1 MEKIDIENKSTE
13 DIFKQVYGEEIIA
26 QAKEKEN
33 SFRRDIIAQAKEE
46 NNPPKKTDKGFVN
59 KGLDV
64 DTNARL
70 SVFAKEKVFDNDWTE
85 STMNLLESWR
95 TASKKASA
103 KHANAA
109 RSARKKHRQLSIPT
123 LLIGAIGTALSFFS
137 AGEECNPD
145 DDGSEDL
152 KKVVA
157 AFTAAIAVLGG
168 IASLYSF
175 NQKMSE
181 NISASGNFANL
192 ARRIE
197 VQIFL
202 PNHLRAPAEVV
213 LTDAGGEFA
222 NLTNTSPLL

>member
-1 MEKIDIENKSTE
+1 MEKIDIENKSVD
-13 DIFKQVYGEEIIA
+13 DIFNQVHGKETMD
-26 QAKEKEN
+26 QAKEMQDKFKKSN
-33 SFRRDIIAQAKEE
+33 S
-46 NNPPKKTDKGFVN
+46 GFVN

-70 SVFAKEKVFDNDWTE
+70 SVFAREKVFDNDWTE

-95 TASKKASA
+95 TASRRSSE
-103 KHANAA
+103 KHADAA
-109 RSARKKHRQLSIPT
+109 RTARRRHRQLSIPT
-123 LLIGAIGTALSFFS
+123 LLVGSIGTALSFFS
-137 AGEECNPD
+137 AGDTCDPD
-145 DDGSEDL
+145 NDDSDAL

-157 AFTAAIAVLGG
+157 GFTAAIAILGG
-168 IASLYSF
+168 VASLYSF
-175 NQKMSE
+175 SQKMSE

-222 NLTNTSPLL
+222 SLTNNSPLL